1 MPPTLMDASRK
12 PASQPRTARTART
25 SAKKPKTSGTAAEG
39 PGTAAGI
46 PAEAISTQ
54 PRALVPP
61 VRAAVPSAAVPSA
74 RAPGPPTPARGSS
87 SAPAPGSAAEA
98 AFAGVAAA
106 FLAGRDALARRDLQF
121 EDVPAPKRL
130 APYATAIAA
139 TVQRDDA
146 DVAWGR
152 LVLLY
157 DPDGQQGWDGFFRLV
172 AYIRAEVEPEIA
184 ADPLLGEV
192 GWSWLSEAL
201 DAHVPGYAVPSGTV
215 TRVITEGFGAKRDE
229 LPLTGFELR
238 ASWSPAGPAES
249 GDTGPGQSDLATLD
263 LSAHIAAW
271 CDCLSAAAG
280 LEPPGTRALRQP
292 GYG

>member
-1 MPPTLMDASRK
+1 MSDTYARIMR
-12 PASQPRTARTART
+12 PADEPSKRRAARSGTGRR
-25 SAKKPKTSGTAAEG
+25 SGTAPSLAAAPASAKRAPAEDQEL
-39 PGTAAGI
+39 PEDRAAS
-46 PAEAISTQ
+46 PAEATF
-54 PRALVPP
+54 
-61 VRAAVPSAAVPSA
+61 
-74 RAPGPPTPARGSS
+74 
-87 SAPAPGSAAEA
+87 AEA
-98 AFAGVAAA
+98 AAA
-106 FLAGRDALARRDLQF
+106 FLAGRDAQVGPGFSF

-130 APYATAIAA
+130 APYASAIAA
-139 TVQRDDA
+139 TVERDGA

-157 DPDGQQGWDGFFRLV
+157 DPDGQEGWDGAFRLV
-172 AYIRAEVEPEIA
+172 AYIRADVEPEIA

-238 ASWSPAGPAES
+238 ASWSP
-249 GDTGPGQSDLATLD
+249 TGPGNRADDRNLDSLD
-263 LSAHIAAW
+263 LSAHMSAW

-280 LEPPGTRALRQP
+280 LEPPGTRALRP
-292 GYG
+292 TGRG

>member
-1 MPPTLMDASRK
+1 MSDTYARVMR
-12 PASQPRTARTART
+12 PADEPGKRRATRSGAGRRSGAAPSLAAAPAPAKRAPAEDQERPADRT
-25 SAKKPKTSGTAAEG
+25 SS
-39 PGTAAGI
+39 
-46 PAEAISTQ
+46 PAEATF
-54 PRALVPP
+54 
-61 VRAAVPSAAVPSA
+61 AAA
-74 RAPGPPTPARGSS
+74 
-87 SAPAPGSAAEA
+87 
-98 AFAGVAAA
+98 AAA
-106 FLAGRDALARRDLQF
+106 FLAGRDAQAGPGFSF

-130 APYATAIAA
+130 APYASALAA
-139 TVQRDDA
+139 TVERDGA

-157 DPDGQQGWDGFFRLV
+157 DPDGQEGWDGVFRLV
-172 AYIRAEVEPEIA
+172 AYIRADVEPEIA

-238 ASWSPAGPAES
+238 ASWSP
-249 GDTGPGQSDLATLD
+249 TGPGNRADDNDLDSLD
-263 LSAHIAAW
+263 LSTHISAW

-280 LEPPGTRALRQP
+280 LEPPGTRALRP
-292 GYG
+292 TGRG

>member
-1 MPPTLMDASRK
+1 MSDTYARIMR
-12 PASQPRTARTART
+12 PADEPGKRRTTR
-25 SAKKPKTSGTAAEG
+25 SGTGRRSGAA
-39 PGTAAGI
+39 PSLAAAPAPAKQTPTEDEELPADREVS
-46 PAEAISTQ
+46 PAEAT
-54 PRALVPP
+54 
-61 VRAAVPSAAVPSA
+61 
-74 RAPGPPTPARGSS
+74 
-87 SAPAPGSAAEA
+87 
-98 AFAGVAAA
+98 FAGAAAA
-106 FLAGRDALARRDLQF
+106 FLAGRDAQVGPGFSF

-130 APYATAIAA
+130 APYASAIAV
-139 TVQRDDA
+139 TVERDGA

-157 DPDGQQGWDGFFRLV
+157 DPDGQEGWGGVFRLV
-172 AYIRAEVEPEIA
+172 AYIRADVEPEIA

-238 ASWSPAGPAES
+238 ASWSP
-249 GDTGPGQSDLATLD
+249 TGPGNRADDNDLDTLD
-263 LSAHIAAW
+263 LSAHISAW

>member
-1 MPPTLMDASRK
+1 MSDTYARVMRPADEPGKRRATRSGAGRRSSAAPSLAAAPAQANRTPAASK
-12 PASQPRTARTART
+12 EAPAEGART
-25 SAKKPKTSGTAAEG
+25 
-39 PGTAAGI
+39 
-46 PAEAISTQ
+46 PAET
-54 PRALVPP
+54 
-61 VRAAVPSAAVPSA
+61 
-74 RAPGPPTPARGSS
+74 T
-87 SAPAPGSAAEA
+87 
-98 AFAGVAAA
+98 FAAA
-106 FLAGRDALARRDLQF
+106 AATFLAGRDAQADRDFLF
-121 EDVPAPKRL
+121 EDVAAPKRL

-139 TVQRDDA
+139 SVQRDGA

-157 DPDGQQGWDGFFRLV
+157 DPDGQEGWDGVFRLV
-172 AYIRAEVEPEIA
+172 AYIRADVEPEMA

-238 ASWSPAGPAES
+238 ASWSPAGP
-249 GDTGPGQSDLATLD
+249 GNSDADDRDLDSLD
-263 LSAHIAAW
+263 LSAHISAW

-280 LEPPGTRALRQP
+280 LEPPGTRALRPP
-292 GYG
+292 GRG

>member
-1 MPPTLMDASRK
+1 MTPGEVARV
-12 PASQPRTARTART
+12 PAGAETKADTGTRAARVPGS
-25 SAKKPKTSGTAAEG
+25 SAEETFTAA
-39 PGTAAGI
+39 
-46 PAEAISTQ
+46 
-54 PRALVPP
+54 V
-61 VRAAVPSAAVPSA
+61 
-74 RAPGPPTPARGSS
+74 
-87 SAPAPGSAAEA
+87 A
-98 AFAGVAAA
+98 AFM
-106 FLAGRDALARRDLQF
+106 AGRDALGQPNLVF

-130 APYATAIAA
+130 APYATAVAA

-172 AYIRAEVEPEIA
+172 AYVRADVEPEIA

-201 DAHVPGYAVPSGTV
+201 DARVPGYAVPSGTV

-238 ASWSPAGPAES
+238 ASWSPTTPDGSKGPK
-249 GDTGPGQSDLATLD
+249 GPKGLKGPGGSAGNDDLDALD
-263 LSAHIAAW
+263 LPAHIAAW

-280 LEPPGTRALRQP
+280 LEPPGTRALRYS
-292 GYG
+292 GHG

>member
-1 MPPTLMDASRK
+1 
-12 PASQPRTARTART
+12 
-25 SAKKPKTSGTAAEG
+25 
-39 PGTAAGI
+39 
-46 PAEAISTQ
+46 
-54 PRALVPP
+54 V
-61 VRAAVPSAAVPSA
+61 SA
-74 RAPGPPTPARGSS
+74 RAVTSEAEETF
-87 SAPAPGSAAEA
+87 AAA
-98 AFAGVAAA
+98 AAA
-106 FLAGRDALARRDLQF
+106 FMAGRDAQVQRELQF

-139 TVQRDDA
+139 TIKRDDT

-157 DPDGQQGWDGFFRLV
+157 DPDGQQGWDGSFRLV

-201 DAHVPGYAVPSGTV
+201 DAHAPGYAVPSGTV
-215 TRVITEGFGAKRDE
+215 TRVITEGFGGKRDE

-238 ASWSPAGPAES
+238 ASWSPAGPGGSTRAR
-249 GDTGPGQSDLATLD
+249 GPGSRPGKNDLGPLD

-292 GYG
+292 GRG

>member
-1 MPPTLMDASRK
+1 MSDTYARIMR
-12 PASQPRTARTART
+12 PADEPSKRRVTR
-25 SAKKPKTSGTAAEG
+25 SGTGRRSRATPSLAA
-39 PGTAAGI
+39 
-46 PAEAISTQ
+46 
-54 PRALVPP
+54 
-61 VRAAVPSAAVPSA
+61 
-74 RAPGPPTPARGSS
+74 
-87 SAPAPGSAAEA
+87 APAPAKQAPTEDEELPADRAVSSAEA
-98 AFAGVAAA
+98 TFAGAAAA
-106 FLAGRDALARRDLQF
+106 FLAGRDAQVGPGFSF

-130 APYATAIAA
+130 APYASAVAA
-139 TVQRDDA
+139 TVERDGE

-157 DPDGQQGWDGFFRLV
+157 DPDGQESWGGVFRLV
-172 AYIRAEVEPEIA
+172 AYVRADVEPEIA

-238 ASWSPAGPAES
+238 ASWSP
-249 GDTGPGQSDLATLD
+249 TGPGNRADDNDLDTLD
-263 LSAHIAAW
+263 LSAHISAW

-280 LEPPGTRALRQP
+280 LEPPGTRALRP
-292 GYG
+292 TGRG

>member
-1 MPPTLMDASRK
+1 MSDTYARVMRPADEPPKRRATRSGAGRRSGGAPTLAAA
-12 PASQPRTARTART
+12 PSQAIRT
-25 SAKKPKTSGTAAEG
+25 SAGSKGLPEERAGT
-39 PGTAAGI
+39 
-46 PAEAISTQ
+46 PAEATF
-54 PRALVPP
+54 
-61 VRAAVPSAAVPSA
+61 AAA
-74 RAPGPPTPARGSS
+74 
-87 SAPAPGSAAEA
+87 
-98 AFAGVAAA
+98 AAA
-106 FLAGRDALARRDLQF
+106 FMAGRDAQTGRDFLF

-139 TVQRDDA
+139 TVQRDGA

-157 DPDGQQGWDGFFRLV
+157 DPDGQEGWDGVFRLV
-172 AYIRAEVEPEIA
+172 AYVRADVEPEMA

-201 DAHVPGYAVPSGTV
+201 DAQVPGYAVPSGTV

-238 ASWSPAGPAES
+238 ASWSPAGPGNRSADDNDL
-249 GDTGPGQSDLATLD
+249 DTIDLA
-263 LSAHIAAW
+263 AHISAW

-280 LEPPGTRALRQP
+280 LEPPGTRALRPP
-292 GYG
+292 GRG